1 MLKMNTPELNKILY
15 GSDLAIPTP
24 IFLKAGLIDLI
35 FQDGMIRQVAFDTI
49 PICNRVYFALRDRH
63 WNTVP
68 GSFTI
73 IHQTID
79 STGFD
84 FTFKGTYTQGDINLE
99 SSFDLH
105 ARSSGEI
112 SFSFRALALSSF

>member
-1 MLKMNTPELNKILY
+1 MNTPELNKILY

-112 SFSFRALALSSF
+112 S